1 MLQPSKAKSGKC
13 GGCKTSVK
21 KGSCVMDCR
30 DCNWHLCQDCH
41 PQESQDSEEDWFWGG
56 LSYIV
61 SEAQRE
67 ITEITE
73 EISGMSGDFETFVSD
88 VFVQGGCTV
97 IDGKQLQKDE
107 ISFGDTTVA
116 PTNADRSIQPGKKV
130 KGKKNSK
137 LPTEKLPTKEASDA
151 DDIAKA
157 VPTPAVAPLSAT
169 SACGSAENA
178 AEQAALPRPRPLPRL
193 SKQKADPPRP
203 QQAKQPQADLLDLGQ
218 SDLLDMELEPQRQ
231 VPMRAASLPV
241 PLTPQQPAMPA
252 EAAKGFAAAAAGDD
266 LLDLDFGAPAAASA
280 GNAGPVTDAMSD
292 LEFGDF
298 TAAAPAASP
307 LAAPTGQ
314 VWQVHPPLSSKAAQ
328 MPDLLDL
335 C

>member
-41 PQESQDSEEDWFWGG
+41 PQESQDVEEDWFWGG

-61 SEAQRE
+61 AEAQRE

-73 EISGMSGDFETFVSD
+73 EISGMTGDLETFVSD
-88 VFVQGGCTV
+88 VFVKGGCTV

-116 PTNADRSIQPGKKV
+116 PMNADRSIQPGKKV
-130 KGKKNSK
+130 KGKKLSK

-169 SACGSAENA
+169 GACGSAENA
-178 AEQAALPRPRPLPRL
+178 AEQ
-193 SKQKADPPRP
+193 ADPPRP

-218 SDLLDMELEPQRQ
+218 SDLLDMGLEPQRQ
-231 VPMRAASLPV
+231 VPMRAASPPV
-241 PLTPQQPAMPA
+241 PLTPQQPAVLA
-252 EAAKGFAAAAAGDD
+252 EAARGLAAAAAAGDD
-266 LLDLDFGAPAAASA
+266 LLDLDFGAAAAASV

-314 VWQVHPPLSSKAAQ
+314 DWQVHPPLSSKAAQ

>member
-1 MLQPSKAKSGKC
+1 M
-13 GGCKTSVK
+13 T
-21 KGSCVMDCR
+21 
-30 DCNWHLCQDCH
+30 
-41 PQESQDSEEDWFWGG
+41 
-56 LSYIV
+56 
-61 SEAQRE
+61 
-67 ITEITE
+67 
-73 EISGMSGDFETFVSD
+73 GDLETFVSD
-88 VFVQGGCTV
+88 VFVKGGCTV

-116 PTNADRSIQPGKKV
+116 PMNADRSIQPGKKV
-130 KGKKNSK
+130 KGKKLSK

-169 SACGSAENA
+169 GACGSAENA
-178 AEQAALPRPRPLPRL
+178 AEQ
-193 SKQKADPPRP
+193 ADPPRP

-218 SDLLDMELEPQRQ
+218 SDLLDMGLEPQRQ
-231 VPMRAASLPV
+231 VPMRAASPPV
-241 PLTPQQPAMPA
+241 PLTPQQPAVLA
-252 EAAKGFAAAAAGDD
+252 EAARGLAAAAAAGDD
-266 LLDLDFGAPAAASA
+266 LLDLDFGAAAAASV

-314 VWQVHPPLSSKAAQ
+314 DWQVHPPLSSKAAQ

>member
-13 GGCKTSVK
+13 GGCKTGVK
-21 KGSCVMDCR
+21 KGSCVMDCK

-41 PQESQDSEEDWFWGG
+41 PQESQELEEDWFWGG

-61 SEAQRE
+61 AEAQRE
-67 ITEITE
+67 ITEISE
-73 EISGMSGDFETFVSD
+73 EISGMTGDFETFVSD

-116 PTNADRSIQPGKKV
+116 PMNADRSIQPGKKV
-130 KGKKNSK
+130 KGKKLSK

-157 VPTPAVAPLSAT
+157 VPTPVVAPLSAT
-169 SACGSAENA
+169 GACGSAENA
-178 AEQAALPRPRPLPRL
+178 AEQA
-193 SKQKADPPRP
+193 DPPRP
-203 QQAKQPQADLLDLGQ
+203 QQAKQPPADLLDLGQ

-231 VPMRAASLPV
+231 VPMRAAPPQV
-241 PLTPQQPAMPA
+241 PLTFQQPAVPA
-252 EAAKGFAAAAAGDD
+252 EAARGLAAAAAAGDD
-266 LLDLDFGAPAAASA
+266 MLDLDFGVPAAAASV
-280 GNAGPVTDAMSD
+280 GNAGPVTDVMSD

-307 LAAPTGQ
+307 LAAPTGLLPGQ
-314 VWQVHPPLSSKAAQ
+314 VWQVPPPLSTKAAQ
-328 MPDLLDL
+328 MDDLLDL
-335 C
+335 F